1 MKNIVYIFLISML
14 PFIELRGAVPV
25 GAALGVPYVVNF
37 LVAVVGN
44 ILPVPFILLLLPRM
58 LEILNKFKIFQ
69 PMVSWLRKKTE
80 KNSEKINGGAFF
92 GLCLF
97 VAIPFP
103 GTGAWAGSFVAALF
117 NMPRLRSFFMILL
130 GVIICGVIMTL
141 ASYGILGF
149 LSFLAS

>member
-25 GAALGVPYVVNF
+25 GAALGVNYALNYS
-37 LVAVVGN
+37 VAVIGN
-44 ILPVPFILLLLPRM
+44 LLPVPFILIFLPRM
-58 LEILNKFKIFQ
+58 LDFLGKFKIFKGI
-69 PMVSWLRKKTE
+69 VSWLRQKTD
-80 KNSEKINGGAFF
+80 KNSQKFNRGAFW

-97 VAIPFP
+97 VALPVP

-117 NMPRLRSFFMILL
+117 NMPRWRSFLSVFI
-130 GVIICGVIMTL
+130 GVLICGVIMTL

-149 LSFLAS
+149 LEFLAG